1 VLAHQSYVY
10 LVLNHKKMHLKYIL
24 SLVVFMSTNAFV
36 LVGQSDYTTAINAS
50 KKTKEAYKKAY
61 TYIMQRDYKSA
72 KKDLNKLMKKDPTF
86 VNSYIQ
92 MGYISEVEGNFENAK
107 GFFKKALELAPN
119 YYPKS
124 YMDLSR
130 IGMKEEAYED
140 VVTHLTKFLTHDK
153 IHPNLVK
160 LAKKRLGNAKFR
172 PKALANP
179 VPFEP
184 KNLGENINSEHR
196 EYFPSITLEDEL
208 VYTVQ
213 IGKGQQ
219 GQEDLYRSQCNED
232 EWEKRQ
238 PIADV
243 NTSENEAAQSISADG
258 KLLVFTVCNRR
269 EDYGSCDLYYSKK
282 INGKWTKPK
291 NIGMPINSKNWESQ
305 PTIAPNGDAIYFV
318 RGGARGQGNKN
329 LYVSR
334 LQVDGTWGTPEN
346 VSELN
351 TPYNESSPSLH
362 PDGKTLYFSSDGHPG
377 MGGLDLFVTR
387 MQEDGSWGVPV
398 NLGYPINTEKQEEA
412 LAVNRKGTLA
422 YLASDRLGGYGSMDL
437 YSFELPEEARP
448 STITYING
456 ITLSAETSLPLTAEV
471 EIVDLKTEKVVLKL
485 QTPKNGTFIAC
496 LPVGQYALNAKKDGY
511 LFFSANYDLTEEK
524 SLDLAYPLEA
534 RLQPIVY
541 KDDDP
546 TKKTVREP
554 IVLENVFFATASAK
568 LKPESKIELDKLKAF
583 LIKNESLR
591 IQLNGHTDNVGKPED
606 NLTLSGARAKAV
618 MEYLI
623 KEGIDKERLK
633 AKGFGETKPK
643 YSNES
648 VSGRAGNRRTAF
660 EVL

>member
-1 VLAHQSYVY
+1 MY
-10 LVLNHKKMHLKYIL
+10 LKYISFL
-24 SLVVFMSTNAFV
+24 LIFMLTNAFA

-61 TYIMQRDYKSA
+61 SYILQRDYKSA
-72 KKDLNKLMKKDPTF
+72 KKDLNKLVKKDPTF

-92 MGYISEVEGNFENAK
+92 LGYIAEVEGDLETAK
-107 GFFKKALELAPN
+107 GFFKKALEIAPD

-140 VVTHLTKFLTHDK
+140 VVTYLTKFLTYDK
-153 IHPNLVK
+153 IHPNLVNI
-160 LAKKRLGNAKFR
+160 AKRRLGNAKFR
-172 PKALANP
+172 PKAFANP
-179 VPFEP
+179 VPFDP
-184 KNLGENINSEHR
+184 KNLGENINSIYR

-219 GQEDLYRSQCNED
+219 GQEDLYRSQCSDNE
-232 EWEKRQ
+232 WTKRQ
-238 PIADV
+238 AIAEV

-282 INGKWTKPK
+282 INGKWTRPK
-291 NIGMPINSKNWESQ
+291 NIGTPINTKNWESQ
-305 PTIAPNGDAIYFV
+305 PSIAPNGDAIYFV
-318 RGGARGQGNKN
+318 RGGARGQGDKN
-329 LYVSR
+329 IFVSK
-334 LQVDGTWGTPEN
+334 LQADGTWGTPEN
-346 VSELN
+346 VRELN
-351 TPYNESSPSLH
+351 TPYHESSPSLH

-377 MGGLDLFVTR
+377 IGGLDLFVSR
-387 MQEDGSWGVPV
+387 MQEDGTWGTPV
-398 NLGYPINTEKQEEA
+398 NLGYPINTKKQEEA
-412 LAVNRKGTLA
+412 LAVNRKGDLA
-422 YLASDRLGGYGSMDL
+422 FLASDRQGGYGSMDL
-437 YSFELPEEARP
+437 YSFELPKAARP
-448 STITYING
+448 SAVTYING
-456 ITLSAETSLPLTAEV
+456 ITLSAETNLALTAEV
-471 EIVDLKTEKVVLKL
+471 EIIDLKTKKLVLQL

-541 KDDDP
+541 EGEDS
-546 TKKTVREP
+546 TKKTIREP
-554 IVLENVFFATASAK
+554 IVLENVFFATASAE
-568 LKPESKIELDKLKAF
+568 LKSESKVELDKLKV
-583 LIKNESLR
+583 LLEENKSLH

-606 NLTLSGARAKAV
+606 NLMLSDARAKAV

-623 KEGIDKERLK
+623 SQGIDQKRLK
-633 AKGFGETKPK
+633 AKGFGETKPRH
-643 YSNES
+643 SNES
-648 VSGRAGNRRTAF
+648 VSGRAANRRTEF

>member
-1 VLAHQSYVY
+1 
-10 LVLNHKKMHLKYIL
+10 MHLKYIL
-24 SLVVFMSTNAFV
+24 SLVVFMFISATV
-36 LVGQSDYTTAINAS
+36 LVGQSDYTTAITAS
-50 KKTKEAYKKAY
+50 KKTKEAYRKAY
-61 TYIMQRDYKSA
+61 SYILQRDYKSA
-72 KKDLNKLMKKDPTF
+72 KKDLNKLVKKDPTF

-92 MGYISEVEGNFENAK
+92 LGYISEVEGDLEKAK
-107 GFFKKALELAPN
+107 GFFKKSLELAPD

-124 YMDLSR
+124 HMNLGR
-130 IGMKEEAYED
+130 IGMKEEAYEE
-140 VVTHLTKFLTHDK
+140 VVTHLTKFLTYDK
-153 IHPNLVK
+153 IHPNLVNK
-160 LAKKRLGNAKFR
+160 AKKRLGDARFR

-184 KNLGENINSEHR
+184 KNLGENINSDDR

-213 IGKGQQ
+213 IGQGQQ
-219 GQEDLYRSQCNED
+219 GQEDLYRSQCIENEWT
-232 EWEKRQ
+232 ERQ
-238 PIADV
+238 PITDV

-291 NIGMPINSKNWESQ
+291 NIGTPINSKNWESQ
-305 PTIAPNGDAIYFV
+305 PTIAPNSDAIYFV

-329 LYVSR
+329 IFVSR
-334 LQVDGTWGTPEN
+334 LQADGAWGTPEN

-387 MQEDGSWGVPV
+387 MQEDGTWGLPE
-398 NLGYPINTEKQEEA
+398 NLGYPINTKKEEEA
-412 LAVNRKGTLA
+412 LAVNRKGNLA

-437 YSFELPEEARP
+437 YSFELPEAARP
-448 STITYING
+448 SAITYING
-456 ITLSAETSLPLTAEV
+456 ITLSAETNLPLTAEV
-471 EIVDLKTEKVVLKL
+471 EIVDLKTGKVVLQL
-485 QTPKNGTFIAC
+485 RTPRNGTFVAC
-496 LPVGQYALNAKKDGY
+496 LPVGKYALNAKKDGY

-524 SLDLAYPLEA
+524 SLDLGYRLEA
-534 RLQPIVY
+534 KLQPIVY
-541 KDDDP
+541 KGDDS
-546 TKKTVREP
+546 TKKIIREP

-568 LKPESKIELDKLKAF
+568 LKSESKIELDKLKAF
-583 LIKNESLR
+583 LEKNKTLH
-591 IQLNGHTDNVGKPED
+591 IQLNGHTDNVGEPED
-606 NLTLSGARAKAV
+606 NLMLSEARAKAV

-623 KEGIDKERLK
+623 NQGIDKKRLQ
-633 AKGFGETKPK
+633 AKGFGETKPR
-643 YSNES
+643 YGNDS
-648 VSGRAGNRRTAF
+648 VSGRAANRRTEF

>member
-1 VLAHQSYVY
+1 
-10 LVLNHKKMHLKYIL
+10 MHLNYIL
-24 SLVVFMSTNAFV
+24 FFFVFMFTNAIA
-36 LVGQSDYTTAINAS
+36 LVGQSDYTTAVNAS

-61 TYIMQRDYKSA
+61 SYIVQRDYKSA
-72 KKDLNKLMKKDPTF
+72 KKDLNKLVKKDPTF

-92 MGYISEVEGNFENAK
+92 LGYISEVEGDLEGAK
-107 GFFKKALELAPN
+107 GFFKKALEIAPD

-140 VVTHLTKFLTHDK
+140 VVGYLTKFLTYDK
-153 IHPNLVK
+153 IHPNLMNI
-160 LAKKRLGNAKFR
+160 AKRRLGNAKFR

-184 KNLGENINSEHR
+184 KNLGENINSDHR

-219 GQEDLYRSQCNED
+219 GQEDLYRSQCTD
-232 EWEKRQ
+232 EVWTKRQ
-238 PIADV
+238 AIANV

-282 INGKWTKPK
+282 VNGKWTRPR
-291 NIGMPINSKNWESQ
+291 NIGRPINTKNWESQ
-305 PTIAPNGDAIYFV
+305 PTIAPNSDAIYFV
-318 RGGARGQGNKN
+318 RGGARGQGDKN
-329 LYVSR
+329 IFVTK
-334 LQVDGTWGTPEN
+334 LQVDGTWGEPQKVE
-346 VSELN
+346 ELN

-377 MGGLDLFVTR
+377 IGGLDLFVTR
-387 MQEDGSWGVPV
+387 MQEDGTWGTPA
-398 NLGYPINTEKQEEA
+398 NLGYPINTKKQEEA
-412 LAVNRKGTLA
+412 LAVNRKGDLA
-422 YLASDRLGGYGSMDL
+422 FLASDRVGGYGSMDL
-437 YSFELPEEARP
+437 YSFELPEAARP
-448 STITYING
+448 SAVTYING
-456 ITLSAETSLPLTAEV
+456 ITLSAETNLPLMAEV
-471 EIVDLKTEKVVLKL
+471 EIIDLKTEKVVLKL

-524 SLDLAYPLEA
+524 SLDLAYTLEA

-541 KDDDP
+541 KSEDV
-546 TKKTVREP
+546 TKKIIREP

-568 LKPESKIELDKLKAF
+568 LKPESKVELDKLKA
-583 LIKNESLR
+583 LLEKNETLH

-606 NLTLSGARAKAV
+606 NLMLSDARAKAV

-623 KEGIDKERLK
+623 SQGIDKKRLQ
-633 AKGFGETKPK
+633 AKGFGETKPRH
-643 YSNES
+643 SNDS
-648 VSGRAGNRRTAF
+648 VSGRAANRRTEF

>member
-1 VLAHQSYVY
+1 
-10 LVLNHKKMHLKYIL
+10 MHLKYIL
-24 SLVVFMSTNAFV
+24 FLIVFITSNVVV

-61 TYIMQRDYKSA
+61 SYILQRDYKTA
-72 KKDLNKLMKKDPTF
+72 KKELNKLVKKDPTF

-92 MGYISEVEGNFENAK
+92 LGYISEAEGDLETAK
-107 GFFKKALELAPN
+107 GFFKKALELAPD

-140 VVTHLTKFLTHDK
+140 VVTYLTKFLTFDK
-153 IHPNLVK
+153 IHPNLVNI
-160 LAKKRLGNAKFR
+160 AKKRLGNAKFR
-172 PKALANP
+172 PNALANP

-184 KNLGENINSEHR
+184 KNLGEKINSDDR
-196 EYFPSITLEDEL
+196 EYFPSITLDDEL

-213 IGKGQQ
+213 VGQGQ
-219 GQEDLYRSQCNED
+219 MGQEDLYRSQCTED
-232 EWEKRQ
+232 GWEERQ
-238 PIADV
+238 PIVDV
-243 NTSENEAAQSISADG
+243 NTDENEGAQSISADG

-282 INGKWTKPK
+282 VNGKWTKPK
-291 NIGMPINSKNWESQ
+291 NIGRPINTKNWESQ
-305 PTIAPNGDAIYFV
+305 PTIAPNSDAIYFV

-329 LYVSR
+329 IFVSK
-334 LQVDGTWGTPEN
+334 LQINGTWSEPKN

-377 MGGLDLFVTR
+377 MGGFDLFVTR
-387 MQEDGSWGVPV
+387 MQANGKWGLPQ

-412 LAVNRKGTLA
+412 LAVNRKGNLA

-437 YSFELPEEARP
+437 YSFELPEAARP
-448 STITYING
+448 SAVTYING
-456 ITLSAETSLPLTAEV
+456 ITLSAETNLPLAAEV
-471 EIVDLKTEKVVLKL
+471 EIIDLKTQKVVLAL
-485 QTPKNGTFIAC
+485 QTPRKGTFIAC
-496 LPVGQYALNAKKDGY
+496 LPVGQYALNARKDGY

-524 SLDLAYPLEA
+524 SLDLAYLLEA
-534 RLQPIVY
+534 KLQPIVY
-541 KDDDP
+541 AGDDS
-546 TKKTVREP
+546 TKKMIREP
-554 IVLENVFFATASAK
+554 IVLENVFFATASAE
-568 LKPESKIELDKLKAF
+568 LKPESKVELDKLKA
-583 LIKNESLR
+583 LLEQNETLH

-606 NLTLSGARAKAV
+606 NLTLSDARAKAV
-618 MEYLI
+618 MEYLVSQ
-623 KEGIDKERLK
+623 GIDKIRLQ

-643 YSNES
+643 YSNKS
-648 VSGRAGNRRTAF
+648 VSGRAGNRRTEF

>member
-1 VLAHQSYVY
+1 MY
-10 LVLNHKKMHLKYIL
+10 LKYIVF
-24 SLVVFMSTNAFV
+24 LVVFMLLNVVVSI
-36 LVGQSDYTTAINAS
+36 GQSDYTTAINAS

-61 TYIMQRDYKSA
+61 SYILQRDYKTA
-72 KKDLNKLMKKDPTF
+72 KKELNKLTKKDPAF

-92 MGYISEVEGNFENAK
+92 LGYIFEAEEDLETAIEY
-107 GFFKKALELAPN
+107 FKKALELAPD

-130 IGMKEEAYED
+130 IAMKQEAYEE
-140 VVTHLTKFLTHDK
+140 VVQYLTKFLTYDK

-160 LAKKRLGNAKFR
+160 TANKRLGDAKFR

-184 KNLGENINSEHR
+184 KNLGENINSDDR
-196 EYFPSITLEDEL
+196 EYFPSITLDDEL

-213 IGKGQQ
+213 IGQGQQ
-219 GQEDLYRSQCNED
+219 GQEDLYRSQRSENG
-232 EWEKRQ
+232 WEKRQ
-238 PIADV
+238 PIANV

-282 INGKWTKPK
+282 VNGKWTKPR
-291 NIGMPINSKNWESQ
+291 NIGAPINTKNWESQ
-305 PTIAPNGDAIYFV
+305 PTIAPNSDAIYFV

-329 LYVSR
+329 IFVTK
-334 LQVDGTWGTPEN
+334 LQADGTWGEPQN

-351 TPYNESSPSLH
+351 TAYNESSPSLH
-362 PDGKTLYFSSDGHPG
+362 PDGKTLYFSSNGHPG

-387 MQEDGSWGVPV
+387 LQENGKWGLPV

-412 LAVNRKGTLA
+412 LAVDRKGNLA
-422 YLASDRLGGYGSMDL
+422 YLASDRLGGFGSMDL
-437 YSFELPEEARP
+437 YSFELPAAARP
-448 STITYING
+448 SAVTYING
-456 ITLSAETSLPLTAEV
+456 ITLSAETNLPLSAAV
-471 EIVDLKTEKVVLKL
+471 EIVDLKTEKVVLQL
-485 QTPKNGTFIAC
+485 QTPKKGTFIAC
-496 LPVGQYALNAKKDGY
+496 LPVGQYALNAQKDGY

-524 SLDLAYPLEA
+524 SLDLAYLLEA
-534 RLQPIVY
+534 KLQPIVY
-541 KDDDP
+541 VGDDS
-546 TKKTVREP
+546 TKKIIREP
-554 IVLENVFFATASAK
+554 IVLENVFFATASAE
-568 LKPESKIELDKLKAF
+568 LKSESKVELDKLKTF
-583 LIKNESLR
+583 LEKNKTLH

-606 NLTLSGARAKAV
+606 NLRLSDDRAKAV

-623 KEGIDKERLK
+623 RQGIDKKRLK

-643 YSNES
+643 YGNES
-648 VSGRAGNRRTAF
+648 VSGRAGNRRTEF